1 MEIQLANFSG
11 PLPLL
16 LELIEKNKLPIT
28 EVSLS
33 LITEEYL
40 NIIRSSTEINPE
52 ELADFLVIASTLLL
66 LKSKTILPDLQLT
79 TEEENDI
86 ERLKTALVIYQKYK
100 EKIKFIKELSLSNN
114 KLTGRILWQGR
125 NAYFYPPS
133 NITLDQ
139 LKDILGKTLLNLSSY
154 YNNFQKNE
162 LVKSTTIETKINE
175 ILAKIKEL
183 NTLEFEKLAPQN
195 NKNEIIISFLAILFL
210 FREEKIYLEQ
220 EEKTNK
226 IYISKNG

>member
-1 MEIQLANFSG
+1 MEIQLTNFSG

-16 LELIEKNKLPIT
+16 LDLIEKNNLPIT

-33 LITEEYL
+33 LITDQYL
-40 NIIRSSTEINPE
+40 NIIQNSNEINPL

-79 TEEENDI
+79 AEEEGDI
-86 ERLKTALVIYQKYK
+86 ERLKIALIIYQKYK
-100 EKIKFIKELSLSNN
+100 EKIKFIKERSLENN
-114 KLTGRILWQGR
+114 KLISRILWQDR
-125 NAYFYPPS
+125 SAYFYPPS
-133 NITLDQ
+133 NISINQ

-154 YNNFQKNE
+154 YNNFQKSGII
-162 LVKSTTIETKINE
+162 KTATIETKINE
-175 ILAKIKEL
+175 ILEKINKL

-195 NKNEIIISFLAILFL
+195 NKNEIIVCFLAILFL

-220 EEKTNK
+220 EEKSHK

>member
-1 MEIQLANFSG
+1 MEIKLANFSG

-16 LELIEKNKLPIT
+16 LDLIEKNRLPIT

-40 NIIRSSTEINPE
+40 NIIRDSDEINPL

-79 TEEENDI
+79 TEEEEDI
-86 ERLKTALVIYQKYK
+86 KKLEIALMIYQKYK
-100 EKIKFIKELSLSNN
+100 EKIKFIKELSLSSN
-114 KLTGRILWQGR
+114 KLISRILWQDR

-133 NITLDQ
+133 NISLDQ
-139 LKDILGKTLLNLSSY
+139 LKDVLKKTLLNLSSY

-162 LVKSTTIETKINE
+162 ITKGETIETKINE
-175 ILAKIKEL
+175 ILLRIKKL
-183 NTLEFEKLAPQN
+183 DTLEFEKLITKN
-195 NKNEIIISFLAILFL
+195 NKNEIIVCFLAILFL
-210 FREEKIYLEQ
+210 FRENKIYVEQ
-220 EEKTNK
+220 KEKSNK
-226 IYISKNG
+226 IYISKNE